1 MRKGF
6 LMVLAVVLV
15 AAMAAPAMADLS
27 TSGFVR
33 IKEHV
38 EQNFRTGGAAG
49 PQGGL
54 FILPG
59 KDVGTATYVEQR
71 GRFAFDFK
79 SENAG
84 ARAFFEID
92 FANWGD
98 SAYTVNRNQGAG
110 LEGDSI
116 NIETK
121 NVYAWF
127 TIPNTPI
134 TLTAGLQTQTDS
146 FGGMIFGYADMA
158 GVFVT
163 GKMAPVQYR
172 FGWAKFQEASSLR
185 DDDVDLYVAEVKF
198 SPVKEARLGLDF
210 YAIRDA
216 SGATP
221 VSAGAFGTNLNTV
234 GRGFSDY
241 GFAPFA
247 FTYEPAMIYYIGVDG
262 AVTAGPASVSGYA
275 FYNFAEIDLG
285 GGTFRNLA
293 VVPGSSLDVKA
304 FAADLRVELN
314 AGPGRFFVEGAY
326 VSGSGSGDTD
336 FKAPIVAGNYA
347 LAGSFPLTSM
357 DMQILLP
364 NLDDINASAALAY
377 DVQNQG
383 RGLLAGAA
391 GFRMKLNDALA
402 AKVGAGYLADTKNFV
417 GTNVAGVTIKK
428 HKAFELNANLNY
440 TVVKGMDIGIYG
452 AYAWLTDWEDYGT
465 SATGAP
471 GTAIM
476 TSEADNIYKAMFRMN
491 YAF

>member
-15 AAMAAPAMADLS
+15 AAMAAPAMADLT

-38 EQNFRTGGAAG
+38 EQNYRSGNAAG
-49 PQGGL
+49 PQGGS

-59 KDVGTATYVEQR
+59 KDVGTATYVEER
-71 GRFAFDFK
+71 GRFAFDYK

-98 SAYTVNRNQGAG
+98 SAYTVGRNQGAG

-198 SPVKEARLGLDF
+198 SPVKEARLGVDF

-216 SGATP
+216 SGSTP
-221 VSAGAFGTNLNTV
+221 AGAGTFGTNLNTI

-241 GFAPFA
+241 GYGATA
-247 FTYEPAMIYYIGVDG
+247 FGYDPAMIYYIGVDG
-262 AVTAGPASVSGYA
+262 AVTVGPASVSGFA
-275 FYNFAEIDLG
+275 FYNFAELEGLG
-285 GGTFRNLA
+285 GTIGGSP
-293 VVPGSSLDVKA
+293 VVAGSSIDVKA
-304 FAADLRVELN
+304 FAVDLRAELN

-326 VSGSGSGDTD
+326 VSGSGSSDTD

-357 DMQILLP
+357 DLQILLP
-364 NLDDINASAALAY
+364 NGDDINASAALAY
-377 DVQNQG
+377 DVQNKG
-383 RGLLAGAA
+383 RGIMAGAA
-391 GFRMKLNDALA
+391 GFRMKLGDPLAL
-402 AKVGAGYLADTKNFV
+402 KVGAGYLADTKNFV
-417 GTNVAGVTIKK
+417 GTDFTTGRTINK
-428 HKAFELNANLNY
+428 HKAFEVNANLNY
-440 TVVKGMDIGIYG
+440 TIVKGMDIGIYG
-452 AYAWLTDWEDYGT
+452 AYAWLTDWENYGQT
-465 SATGAP
+465 TVGVANVLQ
-471 GTAIM
+471 
-476 TSEADNIYKAMFRMN
+476 EADNIYKAMFRMN

>member
-38 EQNFRTGGAAG
+38 EQNYRTGAAG
-49 PQGGL
+49 GAQGGT

-59 KDVGTATYVEQR
+59 KDVSTASYVEQR

-92 FANWGD
+92 FAQWGD
-98 SAYTVNRNQGAG
+98 SAYTAARNQGGG

-116 NIETK
+116 NLETK

-127 TIPNTPI
+127 TIPGTPI
-134 TLTAGLQTQTDS
+134 TLTAGLQNQTDS

-163 GKMAPVQYR
+163 GKMDPVQYR
-172 FGWAKFQEASSLR
+172 FGWAKFQEGATLR
-185 DDDVDLYVAEVKF
+185 DDDVDFYVAEVKF
-198 SPVKEARLGLDF
+198 APVKEAKLGLDF
-210 YAIRDA
+210 YVLRDA
-216 SGATP
+216 SGSTP
-221 VSAGAFGTNLNTV
+221 AGAGTFGTNLNTI

-241 GFAPFA
+241 GYGATA
-247 FTYEPAMIYYIGVDG
+247 FTYKPATLYYIGVDG
-262 AVTAGPASVSGYA
+262 AFTAGPAALSGYA
-275 FYNFAEIDLG
+275 FYNFGKIDVL
-285 GGTFRNLA
+285 GGTFAGDNTI
-293 VVPGSSLDVKA
+293 GGTSIDVKA
-304 FAADLRVELN
+304 FAVDLRAELN

-326 VSGSGSGDTD
+326 VSGSGSSDSD
-336 FKAPIVAGNYA
+336 FKAPITASNYA

-357 DMQILLP
+357 DMQILFP
-364 NLDDINASAALAY
+364 NLDDINSSAALSY
-377 DVQNQG
+377 DVQNKG
-383 RGLLAGAA
+383 RGIMAVAT
-391 GFRMKLNDALA
+391 GFRMKMNDQLA
-402 AKVGAGYLADTKNFV
+402 AKVGAGYLTDTKNFV
-417 GTNVAGVTIKK
+417 GTDATTGLTIKK
-428 HKAFELNANLNY
+428 HKALEVNANLNY
-440 TVVKGMDIGIYG
+440 TIVKGMDIGIYG
-452 AYAWLTDWEDYGT
+452 AYAWLTDWENYGAQT
-465 SATGAP
+465 VGVANVR
-471 GTAIM
+471 
-476 TSEADNIYKAMFRMN
+476 EDADNVYKAMFRMN

>member
-38 EQNFRTGGAAG
+38 EQNYRTGSAAST
-49 PQGGL
+49 QGGL

-59 KDVGTATYVEQR
+59 KDVSTASYVEQR

-98 SAYTVNRNQGAG
+98 SAYTVARNQGGA

-127 TIPNTPI
+127 TIPGTPI
-134 TLTAGLQTQTDS
+134 TLTAGLQNQNDS

-163 GKMAPVQYR
+163 GKMDPVQYR
-172 FGWAKFQEASSLR
+172 FGWAKFQEGASIR

-198 SPVKEARLGLDF
+198 APVKEARLGVDF
-210 YAIRDA
+210 YVIRDA
-216 SGATP
+216 SGSTVPA
-221 VSAGAFGTNLNTV
+221 SFFINTNLNTL
-234 GRGFSDY
+234 GRGFADY
-241 GFAPFA
+241 GYGPTS
-247 FTYEPAMIYYIGVDG
+247 FTYKPATFYYLGVDA
-262 AVTAGPASVSGYA
+262 AVNAGPAALSGYA
-275 FYNFAEIDLG
+275 FYNWGKIDPI
-285 GGTFRNLA
+285 GGTIAGDNVA
-293 VVPGSSLDVKA
+293 GTSIDVKA
-304 FAADLRVELN
+304 FAVDLRAELN
-314 AGPGRFFVEGAY
+314 AGPGKFFVEGAY
-326 VSGSGSGDTD
+326 VSGSGSGDSD
-336 FKAPIVAGNYA
+336 FKSPIVGNNYA
-347 LAGSFPLTSM
+347 LAASFPLTSM
-357 DMQILLP
+357 DLQILLP

-377 DVQNQG
+377 DVQNKG
-383 RGLLAGAA
+383 RGIMAAAA
-391 GFRMKLNDALA
+391 GFRMKLNDQLA

-417 GTNVAGVTIKK
+417 GTDGTTGATIKK

-440 TVVKGMDIGIYG
+440 TIVKGMDIGVYG
-452 AYAWLTDWEDYGT
+452 AYAFLTDWEDYGAQAVT
-465 SATGAP
+465 VANVTQD
-471 GTAIM
+471 
-476 TSEADNIYKAMFRMN
+476 ADNIYKAMFRMN

>member
-15 AAMAAPAMADLS
+15 AAMAAPAMADLT

-49 PQGGL
+49 AQGGL

-59 KDVGTATYVEQR
+59 KDVSTATYVEQR

-98 SAYTVNRNQGAG
+98 SAYSVGRNQGAG

-163 GKMAPVQYR
+163 GKMDPVQYR
-172 FGWAKFQEASSLR
+172 FGWAKFQEGSSLR

-216 SGATP
+216 SGSTP
-221 VSAGAFGTNLNTV
+221 VGSATFGTNLNTL
-234 GRGFSDY
+234 GRGHSDY
-241 GFAPFA
+241 GFAA
-247 FTYEPAMIYYIGVDG
+247 SSFTYEPAMIYYIGVDG
-262 AVTAGPASVSGYA
+262 AFTAGPAKLSGYA
-275 FYNFAEIDLG
+275 FYNFAKVDLI
-285 GGTFRNLA
+285 GGTFAGDNIVA
-293 VVPGSSLDVKA
+293 GSSLDVKA
-304 FAADLRVELN
+304 FAVDLRAEMN
-314 AGPGRFFVEGAY
+314 AGPGMFFVEGAY
-326 VSGSGSGDTD
+326 VSGSGSGDSD

-377 DVQNQG
+377 DVQNKG
-383 RGLLAGAA
+383 RGIMAAAA
-391 GFRMKLNDALA
+391 GFRMKLGDALA
-402 AKVGAGYLADTKNFV
+402 AKVGAGYLADTKNAV
-417 GTNVAGVTIKK
+417 GTSSTGATIKK
-428 HKAFELNANLNY
+428 HKAFELNGNLNY

-452 AYAWLTDWEDYGT
+452 AYAFLTDWEDYGAQT
-465 SATGAP
+465 V
-471 GTAIM
+471 GTANM
-476 TSEADNIYKAMFRMN
+476 TQDADNIYKAMFRMN